1 MITAARADTN
11 PSSASV
17 SRSAR
22 VVGIVGGG
30 QLARLAVP
38 AARKLGIELRVLDP
52 NTDGPAARAGLHVV
66 AGQFDDASALRRL
79 VEQCDV
85 TTFETESVDVDVL
98 VELADAGHTIVPH
111 PRLMRQL
118 TNKLDQKRL
127 LRSLGLPVPDFAEL
141 TSPTINGVRAFG
153 LPAVL
158 KRQRGGYDGRGVLV
172 IHHDHSERDLWQ
184 QQSLV
189 EEYLRDVIELAV
201 LVARTADGE
210 TRAYPVAEMVFAAD
224 HALDY
229 LVVPAQQPALTI
241 RAAEALA
248 VRTVCAIGGVGL
260 FAVELFLTRDG
271 RLLINEIA
279 PRAHNSGHY
288 TIEACMTSQFEQHLR
303 AVTGQPLGS
312 VDLLRPA
319 AMINLVGS
327 PGYRGGTIVEGLD
340 EAVRQRDVAVHLYEK
355 RECWPGRKMG
365 HITALG
371 DSAEAALQTARAAAG
386 QIRIRGSA
394 RL

>member
-1 MITAARADTN
+1 MRSGGCAA
-11 PSSASV
+11 SAPV
-17 SRSAR
+17 HPPAR
-22 VVGIVGGG
+22 VVGIIGGG

-38 AARKLGIELRVLDP
+38 AAIKLGVELRVLDP
-52 NTDGPAARAGLHVV
+52 NPDGPAARAGLHVV
-66 AGQFDDASALRRL
+66 AGRFDDAAALRRL
-79 VEQCDV
+79 VLQCDV

-98 VELADAGHTIVPH
+98 LELADAGHTIVPH

-127 LRSLGLPVPDFAEL
+127 LRSLGLPIPDFAEL
-141 TSPTINGVRAFG
+141 TSPTLNAVREFG

-158 KRQRGGYDGRGVLV
+158 KRQRGGYDGRGVRV
-172 IHHDHSERDLWQ
+172 IHDEHSSGELWRQ
-184 QQSLV
+184 PSLV
-189 EEYLRDVIELAV
+189 EEYLPDVIELAV

-229 LVVPAQQPALTI
+229 LVVPATQPAHTV

-248 VRTVCAIGGVGL
+248 VRTVSAIGGVGL
-260 FAVELFLTRDG
+260 FAVELFLTRDA

-288 TIEACMTSQFEQHLR
+288 TIEACVTSQFEQHLR

-312 VDLLRPA
+312 VELLRPA
-319 AMINLVGS
+319 ALINLVGS
-327 PGYRGGTIVEGLD
+327 PGYRGAAVVEGLD
-340 EAVRQRDVAVHLYEK
+340 EAARQANVAIHLYDK
-355 RECWPGRKMG
+355 SECWPGRKMG

-371 DSAEAALQTARAAAG
+371 DSNQVALQTARAAAG
-386 QIRIRGSA
+386 RIRVRGGA

>member
-1 MITAARADTN
+1 MRSGGCAAAE
-11 PSSASV
+11 PV
-17 SRSAR
+17 HPPAR

-38 AARKLGIELRVLDP
+38 AAIKLGIELRVLDP
-52 NTDGPAARAGLHVV
+52 NPDGPAARAGLHVV
-66 AGQFDDASALRRL
+66 AGRFDDAAALRRL

-98 VELADAGHTIVPH
+98 VELAAAGHTIVPH

-127 LRSLGLPVPDFAEL
+127 LRSLGLPIPDFAEL
-141 TSPTINGVRAFG
+141 TSPTLNAVREFG

-158 KRQRGGYDGRGVLV
+158 KRQRGGYDGRGVRV
-172 IHHDHSERDLWQ
+172 VHDEHSSRELWHQ
-184 QQSLV
+184 PSLV
-189 EEYLRDVIELAV
+189 EEYLPDVIELAV

-229 LVVPAQQPALTI
+229 LVVPATQPAHTV

-248 VRTVCAIGGVGL
+248 IRTVSAIGGVGL

-288 TIEACMTSQFEQHLR
+288 TLEACMTSQFEQHLR

-312 VDLLRPA
+312 VELLRPA

-327 PGYRGGTIVEGLD
+327 PGYRGATVVEGVD
-340 EAVRQRDVAVHLYEK
+340 EAVRHANVAVHLYDK
-355 RECWPGRKMG
+355 SECWPGRKMG

-371 DSAEAALQTARAAAG
+371 DSAEAALQTARAAASR
-386 QIRIRGSA
+386 IRVRGSA

>member
-1 MITAARADTN
+1 MITAACADTT
-11 PSSASV
+11 PCADRV
-17 SRSAR
+17 AWPTR

-38 AARKLGIELRVLDP
+38 AAKKLGVEVRVLDP
-52 NTDGPAARAGLHVV
+52 NPSGPAALAGFHVV
-66 AGQFDDASALRRL
+66 AGQFDDAVALRRL

-85 TTFETESVDVDVL
+85 TTFETESADVDVL
-98 VELADAGHTIVPH
+98 IELADAGHTIVPH
-111 PRLMRQL
+111 PQLMRQL
-118 TNKLDQKRL
+118 TNKLEQKRL
-127 LRSLGLPVPDFAEL
+127 LRNLGLATSAFAEL
-141 TSPTINGVRAFG
+141 TSPTMNALREFG

-172 IHHDHSERDLWQ
+172 VHDEHGGLELWPEP
-184 QQSLV
+184 SLI
-189 EEYLRDVIELAV
+189 EEYLPEVVELAV

-210 TRAYPVAEMVFAAD
+210 TRAYPVAEMVFAVD

-229 LVVPAQQPALTI
+229 LVVPAQQPARVT

-248 VRTVCAIGGVGL
+248 VRTVRALDGVGL

-271 RLLINEIA
+271 RLLVNEIA

-288 TIEACMTSQFEQHLR
+288 TIEACVTSQFEQHLR
-303 AVTGQPLGS
+303 VVTGQPLGS
-312 VDLLRPA
+312 VELLRPA

-327 PGYRGGTIVEGLD
+327 PGYRGSTIVEGLD
-340 EAVRQRDVAVHLYEK
+340 GGAVQANVAIHLYEK
-355 RECWPGRKMG
+355 SECWPGRKMG

-371 DSAEAALQTARAAAG
+371 DSSEAALQTARSAAAR
-386 QIRIRGSA
+386 IRVRGSA